1 MKGMSQTTGK
11 PLSGIDHLRQSIVDI
26 LTTPLGS
33 RVMHRDYGSE
43 LFDLIDAPINQ
54 RTLVDIY
61 TATAK
66 ALQRWEPRFNL
77 TRVYV
82 EKIVLG
88 RVHLRLE
95 GEVVNAKF
103 TQIKTQAQQTK
114 TIQTLEGIVI

>member
-1 MKGMSQTTGK
+1 MKGMNRVTGAS
-11 PLSGIDHLRQSIVDI
+11 LSGIDHLRQSIVDV
-26 LTTPLGS
+26 LTTPVGS

-43 LFDLIDAPINQ
+43 LFDVIDAPINQ

-82 EKIVLG
+82 EKIALG

-95 GEVVNAKF
+95 GEVVNAQL
-103 TQIKTQAQQTK
+103 TQTITQTQK
-114 TIQTLEGIVI
+114 IQILEGIVI

>member
-1 MKGMSQTTGK
+1 MQGMNRVTGTS
-11 PLSGIDHLRQSIVDI
+11 LSGIDHLRQSIVDI

-82 EKIVLG
+82 EKIALG
-88 RVHLRLE
+88 RVHLRLQ
-95 GEVVNAKF
+95 GEVVNVQF
-103 TQIKTQAQQTK
+103 SQTK
-114 TIQTLEGIVI
+114 TQTQKIQTLEGIVI

>member
-1 MKGMSQTTGK
+1 MNRVTGTS
-11 PLSGIDHLRQSIVDI
+11 LSGIDHLRQSILDI
-26 LTTPLGS
+26 LTTPVGS
-33 RVMHRDYGSE
+33 RVMHREYGSD

-82 EKIVLG
+82 EKIALG

-95 GEVVNAKF
+95 GEVVSTQF
-103 TQIKTQAQQTK
+103 TQTK
-114 TIQTLEGIVI
+114 TQKIQTLEGIVI

>member
-1 MKGMSQTTGK
+1 MKGMSQTTGTS
-11 PLSGIDHLRQSIVDI
+11 LSGIDHLRQSIKDI

-95 GEVVNAKF
+95 GEVV
-103 TQIKTQAQQTK
+103 TAQLTQTK
-114 TIQTLEGIVI
+114 TQTQKIQILEGIVI